1 MSDDSVDSGPA
12 SHPSSAPRPAIAV
25 VGVSALFPGSVT
37 STGFWSDILAGTD
50 LLTEIPPS
58 HWLVDDYYDEDMTAT
73 DKTYGRRGGFLDE
86 VGLDAMGFGI
96 PPNMLASTDTAQLL
110 ALIVAQRVLDDAA
123 RGQFSEVDRSR
134 CSVILGVTSGQEL
147 LGAMASRMNR
157 PMWLQGMRRAG
168 VPETEAQAA
177 CDRIADLHPEWTE
190 STFPGLLGNVVAGRI
205 ANRLDL
211 GGTNCVTDAACAS
224 SFSALS
230 MGINELYL
238 GDSDMVIAGGV
249 DTMNDIFMYMCFSKT
264 PALSQSED
272 IRPFSDQADGTM
284 LGEGIG
290 MVALKRLEDAE
301 RDGNDIYCVING
313 VGASSDGRSKSVY
326 APVSE
331 GQARALGNT
340 YDKTSYGPET
350 VELLEAH
357 GTGTVAGDAAE
368 FGGLEIAFNAS
379 GREDRQWCSLGTVK
393 SQIGHTKAAA
403 GAAGL
408 FKVIMALHH
417 KVLPQT
423 AKVDQPNPKLN
434 LEASPFN
441 LNTRTRP
448 WIRGSDHERRGSVSS
463 FGFGGSNFH
472 VAMSEYT
479 GSGTKAPRLRT
490 SDVELVVL
498 TGADGA
504 DIVAQARSHAAA
516 STESGYLT
524 WLAQS
529 SQQACT
535 VDSASS
541 GSRLAL
547 IASDE
552 VDLADKLAKA
562 IDRIEQDPTATF
574 STPTGIHYGVGTR
587 DGDIAFVFPGQ
598 GSQYLFMG
606 ADLASQYSE
615 AMDAWDVAADL
626 DWDAEPLQDVVFPI
640 TSFQEGGEA
649 AQQSLLTATQWA
661 QPAIGSTSL
670 SMLRILRSIGVTPSH
685 VGGHSFGEITAL
697 HAAGVLSETDMLRV
711 ARSRGELMAEAAQT
725 PGSMTAVAR
734 TIEEVRE
741 LVEASG
747 VDVVVANHNS
757 PTQVV
762 LSGSTTAIEEIE
774 VKLAK
779 QEITAKRLPVA
790 TAFHSPVVSGASSA
804 FAEFLEGIDFQ
815 GPSLPVH
822 ANQTAEHYPSDV
834 AEIRAQLGRQLAN
847 PVRFVEMIEAMYAE
861 GTRTFVEV
869 GPSSILTGL
878 IGKILKGR
886 EHAAIQLDK
895 RNKPGLAAFMSGIG
909 RMIAAGVDMDL
920 APLWAEYG
928 TFENPHEIEKPKLV
942 IPINGANHGKPY
954 PPKDLADL
962 AAPNPDR
969 PAVQATSAATP
980 TPKATV
986 SATPTPASPNV
997 VPPALAQIPAV
1008 AETVPAPSVGSVV
1021 SAGVSEG
1028 VLAAYQ
1034 SVQQQTAEA
1043 HAAYL
1048 NAMAQAHTSFLAT
1061 AQQGFAALGQLSG
1074 AAPAAGAPMVAP
1086 AVAAVAP
1093 VVAPVAVVPV
1103 PASVEVQAPTP
1114 VAPITAPAAVEPMVP
1129 AAAPSSGAGVSRD
1142 GLMVLLLDVVSEKTG
1157 YPADMLNME
1166 MELEADLGID
1176 SIKRVEI
1183 LSAMQD
1189 EVPELPEVDT
1199 AVMAEL
1205 VTLGQIVD
1213 YMDSQIEA
1221 TGPAPVAATGPAPVA
1236 AAPSS
1241 GAGVSRDGLMVLL
1254 LDVVSEKT
1262 GYPADMLNMEMEL
1275 EADLGIDSIKRVE
1288 ILSAMQDEVP
1298 ELPEVD
1304 TAVMAEL
1311 VTLGQIVDYMDSQI
1325 EATGPAPVA
1334 AAPSSGAGVS
1344 RDGLMV
1350 LLLDVVSEKTG
1361 YPADMLNMEMELE
1374 ADLGIDSI
1382 KRVEILSAMQDE
1394 VPELPEVDTAVM
1406 AELVTL
1412 GQIVDYMDSQI
1423 EGSSAQN
1430 ESSSIDLVESS
1441 GSSENGTSANGTTAN
1456 GSAPDA
1462 TGLGRYI
1469 TESVVAPASGT
1480 PMVGLAD
1487 GKIVV
1492 SNDGRSVGSTLVEL
1506 LLAAGMNAELVDQV
1520 PASGYSGAILLGGLR
1535 DVSTEDEAI
1544 AANRE
1549 AFAAARAVAG
1559 SVVSGGVFVTVA
1571 DNGGSFGP
1579 WNAGLTGLA
1588 RTAAIEWPTTT
1599 IKAIDIESAG
1609 RDAGTIASA
1618 IATELLA
1625 GGPELEVGLVAD
1637 GTRTVLRSTLVP
1649 VESGSMPLGKD
1660 DVIVVSGGGRG
1671 VTAAT
1676 MIELAKDSGATFAL
1690 LGRSVLEDEPAAAAG
1705 ATDDAALKRA
1715 LLDAAVTAGEAVS
1728 PADLGRQ
1735 VSRILANREILAT
1748 IAAIEQHGGRAVYLS
1763 VDITDTDAVNSALA
1777 GVRTELGAITGIV
1790 HGAGVLA
1797 DKLIAEKTDAQ
1808 FDRVFNTKVEGLRTL
1823 LTATAD
1829 DSLKLLLL
1837 FSSVAARTGN
1847 NGQSDYAMANEI
1859 LNKVAVA
1866 ERSRRGDGVVVKS
1879 LGWGPW
1885 AGGMVSPAL
1894 KSHFEAMGVTLIPLA
1909 EGARMLVDEVASPQ
1923 TDQVELVLGGG
1934 VLAQSDMS
1942 SDRSAQRAQGVRA

>member
-1 MSDDSVDSGPA
+1 MSDDSVDSGPV
-12 SHPSSAPRPAIAV
+12 SQPSSAPRPAIAV

-123 RGQFSEVDRSR
+123 RGQFSEMDRSR

-177 CDRIADLHPEWTE
+177 CDRIADLHPQWTE

-238 GDSDMVIAGGV
+238 GDSDIVIAGGV

-284 LGEGIG
+284 LGEGLG

-423 AKVDQPNPKLN
+423 AKVDQPNPKLD

-448 WIRGSDHERRGSVSS
+448 WVRGSDHERRGSVSS

-490 SDVELVVL
+490 NDVEMIVL
-498 TGADGA
+498 TGTDGA
-504 DIVAQARSHAAA
+504 DIVAQARSHADA
-516 STESGYLT
+516 STEAGYLT

-529 SQQACT
+529 SQRDYST
-535 VDSASS
+535 DSASS

-552 VDLADKLAKA
+552 VDLADKLGKA
-562 IDRIEQDPTATF
+562 IDRIEKDPTAAF
-574 STPTGIHYGVGTR
+574 STPTGIHYGVGAR

-606 ADLASQYSE
+606 ADLASQYSQ

-670 SMLRILRSIGVTPSH
+670 SMLRILRDIGVTPSH

-697 HAAGVLSETDMLRV
+697 HASGVLSETDMLRV

-747 VDVVVANHNS
+747 VDVVIANHNS

-762 LSGSTTAIEEIE
+762 LSGTTTAIEEIE
-774 VKLAK
+774 VKLAE

-804 FAEFLEGIDFQ
+804 FAEFLEGIDFKA
-815 GPSLPVH
+815 PSLPVH
-822 ANQTAEHYPSDV
+822 ANQTAEHYPSDI

-847 PVRFVEMIEAMYAE
+847 PVRFVEMIEAMYTE

-886 EHAAIQLDK
+886 DHVAIQLDK

-909 RMIAAGVDMDL
+909 RMIAAGVEMDL

-942 IPINGANHGKPY
+942 IPINGANHDKPY

-962 AAPNPDR
+962 AGPNPDR
-969 PAVQATSAATP
+969 PAVQATLGCISNP
-980 TPKATV
+980 
-986 SATPTPASPNV
+986 
-997 VPPALAQIPAV
+997 
-1008 AETVPAPSVGSVV
+1008 
-1021 SAGVSEG
+1021 EG
-1028 VLAAYQ
+1028 
-1034 SVQQQTAEA
+1034 
-1043 HAAYL
+1043 
-1048 NAMAQAHTSFLAT
+1048 
-1061 AQQGFAALGQLSG
+1061 
-1074 AAPAAGAPMVAP
+1074 
-1086 AVAAVAP
+1086 
-1093 VVAPVAVVPV
+1093 
-1103 PASVEVQAPTP
+1103 
-1114 VAPITAPAAVEPMVP
+1114 
-1129 AAAPSSGAGVSRD
+1129 R
-1142 GLMVLLLDVVSEKTG
+1142 
-1157 YPADMLNME
+1157 
-1166 MELEADLGID
+1166 
-1176 SIKRVEI
+1176 RVC
-1183 LSAMQD
+1183 
-1189 EVPELPEVDT
+1189 
-1199 AVMAEL
+1199 
-1205 VTLGQIVD
+1205 
-1213 YMDSQIEA
+1213 
-1221 TGPAPVAATGPAPVA
+1221 
-1236 AAPSS
+1236 
-1241 GAGVSRDGLMVLL
+1241 
-1254 LDVVSEKT
+1254 
-1262 GYPADMLNMEMEL
+1262 
-1275 EADLGIDSIKRVE
+1275 
-1288 ILSAMQDEVP
+1288 
-1298 ELPEVD
+1298 
-1304 TAVMAEL
+1304 
-1311 VTLGQIVDYMDSQI
+1311 
-1325 EATGPAPVA
+1325 
-1334 AAPSSGAGVS
+1334 
-1344 RDGLMV
+1344 
-1350 LLLDVVSEKTG
+1350 
-1361 YPADMLNMEMELE
+1361 
-1374 ADLGIDSI
+1374 
-1382 KRVEILSAMQDE
+1382 
-1394 VPELPEVDTAVM
+1394 
-1406 AELVTL
+1406 
-1412 GQIVDYMDSQI
+1412 
-1423 EGSSAQN
+1423 
-1430 ESSSIDLVESS
+1430 
-1441 GSSENGTSANGTTAN
+1441 
-1456 GSAPDA
+1456 
-1462 TGLGRYI
+1462 
-1469 TESVVAPASGT
+1469 
-1480 PMVGLAD
+1480 
-1487 GKIVV
+1487 
-1492 SNDGRSVGSTLVEL
+1492 
-1506 LLAAGMNAELVDQV
+1506 
-1520 PASGYSGAILLGGLR
+1520 
-1535 DVSTEDEAI
+1535 
-1544 AANRE
+1544 
-1549 AFAAARAVAG
+1549 
-1559 SVVSGGVFVTVA
+1559 
-1571 DNGGSFGP
+1571 
-1579 WNAGLTGLA
+1579 
-1588 RTAAIEWPTTT
+1588 
-1599 IKAIDIESAG
+1599 
-1609 RDAGTIASA
+1609 
-1618 IATELLA
+1618 
-1625 GGPELEVGLVAD
+1625 
-1637 GTRTVLRSTLVP
+1637 
-1649 VESGSMPLGKD
+1649 
-1660 DVIVVSGGGRG
+1660 
-1671 VTAAT
+1671 
-1676 MIELAKDSGATFAL
+1676 
-1690 LGRSVLEDEPAAAAG
+1690 
-1705 ATDDAALKRA
+1705 
-1715 LLDAAVTAGEAVS
+1715 
-1728 PADLGRQ
+1728 
-1735 VSRILANREILAT
+1735 
-1748 IAAIEQHGGRAVYLS
+1748 
-1763 VDITDTDAVNSALA
+1763 
-1777 GVRTELGAITGIV
+1777 
-1790 HGAGVLA
+1790 
-1797 DKLIAEKTDAQ
+1797 
-1808 FDRVFNTKVEGLRTL
+1808 
-1823 LTATAD
+1823 
-1829 DSLKLLLL
+1829 
-1837 FSSVAARTGN
+1837 
-1847 NGQSDYAMANEI
+1847 
-1859 LNKVAVA
+1859 
-1866 ERSRRGDGVVVKS
+1866 
-1879 LGWGPW
+1879 
-1885 AGGMVSPAL
+1885 
-1894 KSHFEAMGVTLIPLA
+1894 
-1909 EGARMLVDEVASPQ
+1909 
-1923 TDQVELVLGGG
+1923 
-1934 VLAQSDMS
+1934 
-1942 SDRSAQRAQGVRA
+1942 